1 MVRSLHPP
9 LDSTRT
15 FIRADCNLLPGLADI
30 RRMILQAGE
39 KPVASEQIPWAT
51 GPGAFQHLIGA
62 LQLTNYSVAGQPL
75 SGNLY
80 LTDRRIVFEG
90 MTREVGIGYM
100 PKTMLDLSLAQI
112 TNVIATLGPNRQP
125 LLRVEAGPGFAYTF
139 ATPNAQNW
147 VAAILGWRSS
157 LLSAG
162 TSSQPTTTPVVVQVQ
177 QPQPTVYLHCKQCGT
192 LSPAGSSR
200 CSSCGAAL

>member
-1 MVRSLHPP
+1 
-9 LDSTRT
+9 
-15 FIRADCNLLPGLADI
+15 
-30 RRMILQAGE
+30 MILQPGE
-39 KPVASEQIPWAT
+39 RPIASEQIAWAT
-51 GPGAFQHLIGA
+51 GPGALQQLVGA
-62 LQLTNYSVAGQPL
+62 LQITNYAVAGQPL

-90 MTREVGIGYM
+90 MVHELGVGHV
-100 PKTMLDLSLAQI
+100 PKTMLDLSLSQI
-112 TNVIATLGPNRQP
+112 TNAVAMVGPNRQP
-125 LLRVEAGPGFAYTF
+125 LFRVEAGPGFAYTF

-147 VAAILGWRSS
+147 VGAILGWRSS
-157 LLSAG
+157 LLASGAP
-162 TSSQPTTTPVVVQVQ
+162 SPAKPVPIVVQVQ